1 MATGSISTL
10 GIGSTLDLQG
20 IIDGLKEAD
29 EATIT
34 LKENEVTE
42 LQATQDEFNVLNAML
57 LDMKSSA
64 LSLSLTSNW
73 LGRTSSVSS
82 DVISAT
88 VSDGAET
95 GSYAVEVDQLASQS
109 SFMSTG
115 FSDSSTSV
123 YVPTTQTSS
132 DTFDDTDTTIILA
145 LDDQMTITYGEGDDE
160 QTITITGAG
169 DGYTL
174 DELVIAI
181 NTDAANDDGGGG
193 TYVTAS
199 AVEGSDGTFTFQIT
213 ATSGGSG
220 EANRVEVTQDPDSY
234 AFAAND
240 ATFSYKVDGTEV
252 SLSVTADTSLS
263 DLVDQINNDE
273 NNPGVTASMVD
284 TGIGTEPYKLVLTA
298 DESGEDNRIDITSDL
313 ADLSLTEQN
322 GSGYIMESDT
332 LTIDSSNYIV
342 ILENPVNTG
351 ATSNTNF
358 VFQEDIG
365 DGYSAD
371 ITATIADD
379 VYQDGDDLAAAV
391 ETAME
396 EASAASGNSIDY
408 TVFWNSSTNKL
419 EFSEPAGSL
428 DNLNMKWSDA
438 ASTAASDLGF
448 STDQIIS
455 PSTSSL
461 NAKISVDGIDYQ
473 RQSNS
478 AITDLVAGI
487 SLTLSDIGSSTI
499 TVGQETESME
509 EDITAIVTAFSEIVT
524 EIDNNDDYDEDT
536 DTWGALAKSSSIQ
549 TMESALL
556 SMLGMEVDTGGSIS
570 SLYDLGFEIDEDG
583 NITIDAD
590 TLSDALTNNFDDIE
604 SFFLGTDDEDG
615 FAKTLNDHL
624 LELTMGSG
632 YIDSE
637 TSGIDEKI
645 DALEDSILTQQE
657 IIDSKY
663 ETMTATFVE
672 LDSYMRQMESMSSY
686 VSQMFSAT
694 DSSSKDK

>member
-34 LKENEVTE
+34 MKESEVTE

-64 LSLSLTSNW
+64 LSLSLSSNW

-88 VSDGAET
+88 VADGTET
-95 GSYAVEVDQLASQS
+95 GSYSVEVDQLASQS

-115 FSDSSTSV
+115 FAGSSTSV

-145 LDDQMTITYGEGDDE
+145 LDDEMTITYGDGDDE
-160 QTITITGAG
+160 QTITITGVG

-174 DELVIAI
+174 DELVTAI
-181 NTDAANDDGGGG
+181 NTDAANGGGS

-199 AVEGSDGTFTFQIT
+199 TVEGSDGTHTFQIT

-220 EANRVEVTQDPDSY
+220 EDNRVEVTQDPDSY

-240 ATFSYKVDGTEV
+240 ATFSYQIDGTAV

-263 DLVDQINNDE
+263 DLVDQINDDE

-284 TGIGTEPYKLVLTA
+284 TGIGTSPYKLVLTA
-298 DESGEDNRIDITSDL
+298 DESGEDNRIYISSDL

-332 LTIDSSNYIV
+332 LSIDGSNYIV

-351 ATSNTNF
+351 ATSNTDF
-358 VFQEDIG
+358 IFQEDLG
-365 DGYSAD
+365 DGYSGD

-408 TVFWNSSTNKL
+408 TVSWNSSTNKL

-448 STDQIIS
+448 STDQTIS
-455 PSTSSL
+455 PSSSSL
-461 NAKISVDGIDYQ
+461 NARVSVDGIGYQ

-478 AITDLVAGI
+478 GITDLVTGI

-509 EDITAIVTAFSEIVT
+509 EDITAIITAFSEFST

-536 DTWGALAKSSSIQ
+536 NTWGSLAKSSSIQ

-570 SLYDLGFEIDEDG
+570 TLYDLGFEIDEDG
-583 NITIDAD
+583 NITIDED
-590 TLSDALTNNFDDIE
+590 TLSDALTNNFDDVE
-604 SFFLGTDDEDG
+604 SFFLGIDDEDG

-632 YIDSE
+632 YIESE

-663 ETMTATFVE
+663 ETMTTTFVE

-694 DSSSKDK
+694 DSSDE